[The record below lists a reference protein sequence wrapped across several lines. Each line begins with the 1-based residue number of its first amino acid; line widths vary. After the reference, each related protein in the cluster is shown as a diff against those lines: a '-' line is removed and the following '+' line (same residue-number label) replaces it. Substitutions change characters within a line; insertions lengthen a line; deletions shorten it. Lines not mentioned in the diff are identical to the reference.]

1 MKTKNV
7 ITLGD
12 AKRVAAAAQA
22 EAERNNWDVVI
33 AVVDE
38 GGNLKYLQREDAL
51 LGSIDIAIDKAK
63 AALLFRRPTQ
73 VWEEKVASGHSGCMS
88 LRGVVAV
95 EGGVPLV
102 VNGETVGAIG
112 VSGAKSAEDGQIA
125 KAGAKAL

>member
-7 ITLGD
+7 ITLDD

-22 EAERNNWDVVI
+22 EAERNGWDVVI

-38 GGNLKYLQREDAL
+38 GGNLKYLQREDAM
-51 LGSIDIAIDKAK
+51 LGSIDAAIDKAK

-73 VWEEKVASGHSGCMS
+73 VWEEKVVSGNSGCLS
-88 LRGVVAV
+88 LRGVVAA

-112 VSGAKSAEDGQIA
+112 VSGVKSAQDGQVA
-125 KAGAKAL
+125 TAGAKAL

>member
-7 ITLGD
+7 ITLDD

-51 LGSIDIAIDKAK
+51 LGSIDIAIEKAK

-73 VWEEKVASGHSGCMS
+73 VWEEKVASGHSCCMS

-112 VSGAKSAEDGQIA
+112 VSGVKSAEDGQIA

>member
-7 ITLGD
+7 ITLDD

-33 AVVDE
+33 AIVDE

-51 LGSIDIAIDKAK
+51 LGSIDVAIDKAK

-73 VWEEKVASGHSGCMS
+73 VWEEKVVSGNSGCMS

-112 VSGAKSAEDGQIA
+112 VSGAKSAEDGKIA
-125 KAGAKAL
+125 MAGAKAL